1 MERVT
6 MESAAEAPEVNR
18 QHCPCRIHRARRNT
32 TRADGMD
39 GTRVD
44 RMDIM
49 DRTGSRGEERNNNII
64 KFINSHLI
72 N

>member
-18 QHCPCRIHRARRNT
+18 PHCPCRIHRARRNT

-44 RMDIM
+44 RMD
-49 DRTGSRGEERNNNII
+49 RTGNRGEERN
-64 KFINSHLI
+64 KIN
-72 N
+72 